1 MKSPRFELA
10 VMPVPLKNDSA
21 ITVRRKQP
29 EDGHCLGQ
37 MLADCSERTSY
48 FFHPYPLTY
57 ESGVMVAADES
68 ILCLVAFDDQRAA
81 VGYAW
86 IKRARD
92 PASLGMV
99 VRDGWQGLGIGRI
112 LMEQILV
119 EAKTLGKKAIA
130 LTVLQDNKP
139 ALNLYQ
145 RFGFTVEEELQNQ
158 NVPAY
163 RMKVN
168 L

>member
-1 MKSPRFELA
+1 
-10 VMPVPLKNDSA
+10 
-21 ITVRRKQP
+21 
-29 EDGHCLGQ
+29 
-37 MLADCSERTSY
+37 
-48 FFHPYPLTY
+48 
-57 ESGVMVAADES
+57 MVAADES